1 MTFPYPIAIFLTIQP
16 LTVIKVI
23 VPPLI
28 QAATTY
34 FAFVVLTEVC
44 TSVWKN
50 LETPSL
56 PFIIFPKTLVYSR
69 ILVYTNAHS
78 FSQIWKLADLS
89 HVITV
94 LIILDAK
101 QRYFA

>member
-1 MTFPYPIAIFLTIQP
+1 MTFPQAIAVLLTIQP
-16 LTVIKVI
+16 LAVIQVI

-28 QAATTY
+28 QALTTY
-34 FAFVVLTEVC
+34 FALVVLTKVC
-44 TSVWKN
+44 TAVWKN

-78 FSQIWKLADLS
+78 IS
-89 HVITV
+89 
-94 LIILDAK
+94 
-101 QRYFA
+101 